1 MRTGLPVCQ
10 ASSTAA
16 AAAASPATSS
26 DGWRSKHSTKTGV
39 PAAQP
44 KDSKKASDG
53 GMKQS
58 KLTISG
64 GVSTSGAGEKSK
76 SGGGGG
82 SSGGS
87 KRASAGDDLLSSML
101 SQKEQQEHE
110 DEEMRERVAVEV
122 DQMMDN
128 GVKINPLLRGLYG
141 GSGKAK

>member
-1 MRTGLPVCQ
+1 
-10 ASSTAA
+10 
-16 AAAASPATSS
+16 
-26 DGWRSKHSTKTGV
+26 
-39 PAAQP
+39 
-44 KDSKKASDG
+44 
-53 GMKQS
+53 MKQS

-76 SGGGGG
+76 SGSSGGGG
-82 SSGGS
+82 SSSGS

-101 SQKEQQEHE
+101 SQKEQQEHA